1 MSALIKK
8 FTALILTLSIVFS
21 QNIVSAPAKSSNVS
35 RQNTLTVN
43 NTGDT
48 GSLASDAK
56 WGNFRNVKAGKIG
69 EFNLFRSQHPAN
81 GSTRS
86 YHANKLAK
94 VNAIKTVLNLSDT
107 DQRLNSYFKKY
118 KIDSTYYYKSL
129 YDKGSV
135 YTVNICSIFRPAA
148 YQKKTVECMRF
159 ISKRKGPYL
168 VHCEVGR
175 DRTAFEI
182 LVIECLMGATYTYM
196 LNDDAKTYMNRE
208 GKSYVEARKI
218 SVPRLNEIFQY
229 ITGKPKNTNW
239 GKVNLRQCAE
249 LYLKKGGMTPAEI
262 NALKRNLSINYPGG
276 GPFYRLKNVPRKWP
290 ESGTIPDG
298 SCAFDT
304 ASGQAAKDNTSEGEE
319 ENQD

>member
-48 GSLASDAK
+48 GNLASDAK

-148 YQKKTVECMRF
+148 YQKKDRRMYAVYQQ
-159 ISKRKGPYL
+159 KKGP
-168 VHCEVGR
+168 
-175 DRTAFEI
+175 
-182 LVIECLMGATYTYM
+182 
-196 LNDDAKTYMNRE
+196 
-208 GKSYVEARKI
+208 
-218 SVPRLNEIFQY
+218 
-229 ITGKPKNTNW
+229 
-239 GKVNLRQCAE
+239 
-249 LYLKKGGMTPAEI
+249 
-262 NALKRNLSINYPGG
+262 LS
-276 GPFYRLKNVPRKWP
+276 GPL
-290 ESGTIPDG
+290 
-298 SCAFDT
+298 
-304 ASGQAAKDNTSEGEE
+304 
-319 ENQD
+319 

>member
-69 EFNLFRSQHPAN
+69 RFNLFRSQHPAN

-94 VNAIKTVLNLSDT
+94 VNAIRTVLNLSDT
-107 DQRLNSYFKKY
+107 DKRLNSYFQKY

-196 LNDDAKTYMNRE
+196 LNDDAMTFINRE
-208 GKSYVEARKI
+208 GKSYAEARKI
-218 SVPRLNEIFQY
+218 SVPRLNETFHY

-239 GKVNLRQCAE
+239 GKVNLSYYAE
-249 LYLKKGGMTPAEI
+249 LYLKKGGMSPAEI
-262 NALKRNLSINYPGG
+262 TALKRNLSINYPEGG
-276 GPFYRLKNVPRKWP
+276 INYNLRSVPKNLKGSNKVPA
-290 ESGTIPDG
+290 G
-298 SCAFDT
+298 SSDFNR
-304 ASGQAAKDNTSEGEE
+304 ASKLAEKDNTKKNKSTEK
-319 ENQD
+319 